1 MRFSPYAKL
10 AIPAVSVLI
19 IPVGQRASLAT
30 FYPAVRITRTQ
41 MKLTINQFK
50 HNCHITHITLAHAIF
65 MNFFI

>member
-30 FYPAVRITRTQ
+30 FYPACVLRVP
-41 MKLTINQFK
+41 KWN
-50 HNCHITHITLAHAIF
+50 
-65 MNFFI
+65 